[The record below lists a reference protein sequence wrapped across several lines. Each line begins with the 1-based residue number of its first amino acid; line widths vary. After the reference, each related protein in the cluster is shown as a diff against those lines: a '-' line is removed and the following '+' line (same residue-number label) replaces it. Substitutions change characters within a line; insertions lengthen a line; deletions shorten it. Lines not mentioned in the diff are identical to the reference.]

1 MRKKILVVEDD
12 RDVAELVKLV
22 LETDSFIVETV
33 LDPEMA
39 YDKAKESAAKAIE
52 ALWEAVEAFRWRDS

>member
-1 MRKKILVVEDD
+1 MRTKILVIEDD

-33 LDPEMA
+33 LDPEIA
-39 YDKAKESAAKAIE
+39 FNKAKDWGLTLFYLI
-52 ALWEAVEAFRWRDS
+52 